1 MPAKQYEVVRPFR
14 RTDRRTGADS
24 HFEVGQV
31 YSGPIDASYLDPA
44 GPDGRGPLIAE
55 KSAPAP
61 AAPSSDSDTKEK

>member
-31 YSGPIDASYLDPA
+31 YSGPVDESYLNPA

-55 KSAPAP
+55 KSAPV
-61 AAPSSDSDTKEK
+61 APSSVSDTKEK